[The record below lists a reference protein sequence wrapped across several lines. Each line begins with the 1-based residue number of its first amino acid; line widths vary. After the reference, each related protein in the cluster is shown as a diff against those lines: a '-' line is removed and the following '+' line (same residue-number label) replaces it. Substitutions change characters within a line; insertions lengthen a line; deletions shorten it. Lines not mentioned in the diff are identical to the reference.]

1 MTMTT
6 KKGAVTAPAP
16 APDPTPLE
24 RLFIQGDLASLG
36 PDDRVRY
43 YLRVCESLG
52 LNPATQPFAYL
63 TLKGR
68 GLVLYARK
76 DATEQ
81 LRRLHRV
88 SVQIVARERQQDV
101 YLVVARAT
109 LPDGRHDESVGAVS
123 LQGLKGEDLANAYM
137 KAETKSKRR
146 VTLSI
151 CGLGMLD
158 ETEVVDVPPVPPAAL
173 PALPAP
179 HRGDPAPALKNGNGD
194 AAPPTEDGPALME
207 RVRRTDAELAKKGW
221 CLPGELLD
229 HVAASIEDTDDP
241 ASWAPETIRQAR
253 DAARLFWSQAK
264 EDAAAPVSDDDRQ
277 ALARLLAKKGKALG
291 AAEAAAGVKGVDV
304 EARGHH
310 TAAEFR
316 LLCTWLGALPDA
328 VKKPA

>member
-1 MTMTT
+1 MTT

-24 RLFIQGDLASLG
+24 KLFIQGDLATLN

-101 YLVVARAT
+101 YLVVARAA

-123 LQGLKGEDLANAYM
+123 LAGLKGEDLANGIM
-137 KAETKSKRR
+137 RAETKAKRR

-158 ETEVVDVPPVPPAAL
+158 ETEVVDIPPPPPA

-179 HRGDPAPALKNGNGD
+179 HRGEPALVPAVKNGNGD
-194 AAPPTEDGPALME
+194 AAPPQEDGPALMA
-207 RVRRTDAELAKKGW
+207 RVASTDAELARKGW

-229 HVAASIEDTDDP
+229 HVAASVEDTEGP
-241 ASWAPETIRQAR
+241 AGWSADTVRAAR
-253 DAARLFWSQAK
+253 DAARLFYLQAK
-264 EDAAAPVSDDDRQ
+264 EDAAAPVSADDRQ
-277 ALARLLAKKGKALG
+277 QLARLLARKGKSMA
-291 AAEAAAGVKGVDV
+291 AAEAAAGVKGQDV

-310 TAAEFR
+310 TAAELR
-316 LLCTWLGALPDA
+316 LLCTWLGAQPDPA
-328 VKKPA
+328 RKPA